1 MNTEMNKL
9 LEKQLVWRY
18 ATKRFDP
25 SRAISTEDWNT
36 LEESL
41 RLAPSS
47 FGLQPWKFVVVT
59 DKTTREALRP
69 HSWNQPQ
76 IVEASHLIV
85 LAAQKSVG
93 PSDVDSFIDYISEV
107 RGVPTSALSDYS
119 GMMKGFLDA
128 LASNG
133 TCEAW
138 ATHQVYLALGMLL
151 STASMLGIDTCPLE
165 GIDATKYNEL
175 LNLPEQGY
183 SAKVACALG
192 YRSPNDQSSAFKKVR
207 YSRAKI
213 FQSV

>member
-9 LEKQLVWRY
+9 IETQLSWRY

-25 SRAISTEDWNT
+25 TRSISPENWST

-59 DKTTREALRP
+59 DKKIREALQP

-85 LAAQKSVG
+85 LSAQKSVG
-93 PSDVDSFIDYISEV
+93 SSDVDAFINHISEV
-107 RGVPTSALSDYS
+107 RGVPTSALAEYS
-119 GMMKGFLDA
+119 GMMKGFLDV

-133 TCEAW
+133 TCESW

-151 STASMLGIDTCPLE
+151 SSASILGIDSCPLE
-165 GIDATKYNEL
+165 GIDVAKYNEIL
-175 LNLPEQGY
+175 KLPEQGY

-192 YRSPNDQSSAFKKVR
+192 YRSSTDQASTFKKVR
-207 YSRAKI
+207 YSRAKV